1 MNNHQSEREKTYF
14 AKIEKNA
21 EYCDFLFEL
30 KEEENTAI
38 LCDKHR
44 SSGNIV
50 IPRFVKH
57 SNQDFVVK
65 SIKEGAFKV
74 SFKVRS
80 IQFPPDSEIQSI
92 ERNAFYFSL
101 IESITIPASLTELRE
116 GWCAGTPKLKRV
128 TVDPNNQRYKN
139 CEENDKLI
147 VGKSDIKSDKYDV
160 LVFAC
165 RDIQTIEI
173 PPYIRQIESHAFDS
187 ISIESFTIPASLTE
201 LKEGWCAGT
210 PKLKRVIVDPSNQRY
225 KNCEENEKLIV
236 GKSDIKSDKY
246 DVLVFACRDVK
257 SANIPP
263 EIIKISSYAF
273 SRSSIVNVFI
283 SPHVKQICKYSFS
296 WCNRLRRFEIPQDSE
311 LQKIEKYS
319 FSCSS
324 IECIFI
330 PRNVTRIYDSCFFTC
345 DNLKMIEI
353 DEKSSVKIF
362 GKKFKNL
369 IFIMMPKKK

>member
-1 MNNHQSEREKTYF
+1 MSNNHQSEREKTNF

-128 TVDPNNQRYKN
+128 
-139 CEENDKLI
+139 
-147 VGKSDIKSDKYDV
+147 
-160 LVFAC
+160 
-165 RDIQTIEI
+165 
-173 PPYIRQIESHAFDS
+173 
-187 ISIESFTIPASLTE
+187 
-201 LKEGWCAGT
+201 
-210 PKLKRVIVDPSNQRY
+210 IVDPSNQRY

-236 GKSDIKSDKY
+236 GKSDTKSDKY

-330 PRNVTRIYDSCFFTC
+330 PRNVPRIYDSCFFTC